1 MISPQISH
9 FFNNLKTNRD
19 RKKGFAV
26 RIILDAIGGSQS
38 VKSWAGIT
46 KVSEPSVYK
55 RFRYELDYLELF
67 GVQLQKGTC
76 KETETIKRLK
86 DTDDIWQLRVNDY
99 RIFYF
104 YLDNETIVMTNWF
117 RKKTN
122 KTPKKEIQKAETI
135 KLKIQQKYALV

>member
-1 MISPQISH
+1 M
-9 FFNNLKTNRD
+9 
-19 RKKGFAV
+19 

-38 VKSWAGIT
+38 VKSWIEIT

-67 GVQLQKGTC
+67 GEQFQKGFC

-104 YLDNETIVMTNWF
+104 YLDNETIVMLNWF

-122 KTPKKEIQKAETI
+122 KTPKKEIQKAEML